1 MPFFHMMMRRISTAT
16 TAAAM
21 YTVLFFRGFMVMGA
35 KDGIGGKV
43 GGIVVAAIV
52 VGASVMGLRAEIS
65 PSINKLGATGRGNT
79 TPPVPEPN
87 PGL

>member
-1 MPFFHMMMRRISTAT
+1 MRRMSTAT
-16 TAAAM
+16 MAAAM
-21 YTVLFFRGFMVMGA
+21 MTVLFFRGFTVIGA
-35 KDGIGGKV
+35 KDGIGGRV

-52 VGASVMGLRAEIS
+52 VGASVIGFKAEIS